1 MVSTMPGAPRSS
13 PLRFDRFVFTHRGID
28 ALGIR
33 LGFRL
38 ERAADGSRVDLE
50 ETVALPPSL
59 RRLWTTNDPALARA
73 LRGVHLA
80 AGTSYWKTCLP
91 ETIEVEDE
99 SLSDDDVVFWNEL
112 YTKGLA
118 EFFYR
123 NGIDP
128 EGRVRF
134 RNGWKPV
141 RTRAPRSG
149 PFHRSLL
156 LWGGGKD
163 SVVAHEA
170 LAASGERHALLTIG
184 REDWRWIGAS
194 AKVAGAPHHLLA
206 RRLDPALG
214 EMNAGGALNGHVPVS
229 AFLAF
234 ASHFVALLC
243 GYSAVLAANESSAS
257 EGNTRWHGVDV
268 NHQWSKSLEFER
280 LFQAWQRRNVEDG
293 PTYGSLLRPLSE
305 LAIVRAFTGHP
316 TYFASVTSCN
326 RNFTQSGPAARR
338 WCLACP
344 KCVFTATMARPW
356 LDDSAYRSLF
366 GGDPLADPA
375 NAPLVEELL
384 GLAGVKPFECV
395 GTPEETALALAL
407 ARRRGRDLPGGRVA
421 ALADRAAARFPDVDA
436 AARRLLARGDE
447 HALTPRWIEV
457 LDAYLDRP

>member
-1 MVSTMPGAPRSS
+1 MGPMTPGAPRSS

-38 ERAADGSRVDLE
+38 EHPADGSRVDLE
-50 ETVALPPSL
+50 ETIALPPSL
-59 RRLWTTNDPALARA
+59 RRLWTTNEPSLARA
-73 LRGVHLA
+73 LRGLHLA

-91 ETIEVEDE
+91 EAIDVGDE
-99 SLSDDDVVFWNEL
+99 PLSDDDVVFWNEV

-141 RTRAPRSG
+141 RTVAPRPG
-149 PFHRSLL
+149 PFHRSLV

-170 LAASGERHALLTIG
+170 LAASGERHELLTVG
-184 REDWRWIGAS
+184 REDWRWIAAS
-194 AKVAGAPHHLLA
+194 ANVASVPHHLLV
-206 RRLDPALG
+206 RRLDPTLF
-214 EMNAGGALNGHVPVS
+214 ELNAAGALNGHVPVS
-229 AFLAF
+229 AALAF
-234 ASHFVALLC
+234 ASQFVALLC
-243 GYSAVLAANESSAS
+243 GYSAVVAGNESSAS

-280 LFQAWQRRNVEDG
+280 LFREWQRRNIEDG
-293 PTYGSLLRPLSE
+293 PTYLSLLRPLTE
-305 LAIVRAFTGHP
+305 LAIVRAFSGHP
-316 TYFASVTSCN
+316 AYFASVTSCN
-326 RNFTQSGPAARR
+326 RNFSQSGPAARR
-338 WCLACP
+338 WCLSCP
-344 KCVFTATMARPW
+344 KCVFTALMARPW
-356 LDDSAYRSLF
+356 LDDAAYRSLF

-375 NAPLVEELL
+375 NGTLVEELL
-384 GLAGVKPFECV
+384 GLTGVKPFECV

-407 ARRRGRDLPGGRVA
+407 ARGRGRAPSAGRVA
-421 ALADRAAARFPDVDA
+421 ALAERAAERFSDVDA
-436 AARRLLARGDE
+436 AARRLLARGNE
-447 HALTPRWIEV
+447 HALTPRWIKV
-457 LDAYLDRP
+457 LDAYLDRG